1 MDKFLIKNTTREQRE
16 QIVKEA
22 LGYSE
27 LGCDEGGGRYGYDF
41 YEPYINGEK
50 EIAELTQA
58 FRASYISDT
67 KESYSSGCSGCSY
80 SK

>member
-1 MDKFLIKNTTREQRE
+1 MDKYLIKNTTREQRE

-27 LGCDEGGGRYGYDF
+27 FGCDEAGGRYGYDF

-50 EIAELTQA
+50 EISELTKA
-58 FRASYISDT
+58 FSASYVSENRI
-67 KESYSSGCSGCSY
+67 ERSGGCSY
-80 SK
+80 VR

>member
-27 LGCDEGGGRYGYDF
+27 FGCDDGSSRYGYDL

-50 EIAELTQA
+50 EISEITQS
-58 FRASYISDT
+58 FRASYIS
-67 KESYSSGCSGCSY
+67 ENRNRPSSGCGY
-80 SK
+80 AQ